1 MSVVFGKA
9 DWAFIRQVKD
19 RVKIPVI
26 GNGDVVFCENAAQLL
41 KESGADGVMIGRGTM
56 VVPGF

>member
-1 MSVVFGKA
+1 MRNPDGNHSCQLYSGKA

-26 GNGDVVFCENAAQLL
+26 GNGDVVFFVKMQHNC
-41 KESGADGVMIGRGTM
+41 
-56 VVPGF
+56 